1 MCDYWYTY
9 SIDWN
14 DTDFLHLEILKK
26 TSFKNLQMIHM
37 NSSLFLNLQMH
48 PVRKITLSSF
58 SLIIASWINLYV
70 DFTDQHQHLHQKSIT
85 YRYPLCVALLAHY
98 IPLKK
103 TLQNTGT

>member
-26 TSFKNLQMIHM
+26 KTSFKNLQMIHM

-48 PVRKITLSSF
+48 PNAYT
-58 SLIIASWINLYV
+58 
-70 DFTDQHQHLHQKSIT
+70 
-85 YRYPLCVALLAHY
+85 
-98 IPLKK
+98 
-103 TLQNTGT
+103 